1 MENKPQEAQHS
12 RRQISFRTHDAFGG
26 SQDVTFVRS
35 VFPKNAMYHATV
47 ELLCSDGLSC
57 IEFFTSF
64 SNCVEFALYSMC
76 YSSPDKIPISNS
88 T

>member
-1 MENKPQEAQHS
+1 MNEIAFDERNRLLWNYQSLNETVRIAEE
-12 RRQISFRTHDAFGG
+12 IRTHDAFGG

-64 SNCVEFALYSMC
+64 SN
-76 YSSPDKIPISNS
+76 
-88 T
+88 